1 MKTNKK
7 FTALLLAIVLA
18 LVLLAGCAQG
28 NQAGTTS
35 SDASTAPPSDSELAS
50 VETSAEPSDAAPT
63 TRTVTDMAGRT
74 VTLPVEIKT
83 IGTFGSIGVLNDFIE
98 TMGAGDKLCN
108 EGSPSFVKAS
118 NWEKYQYKF
127 TPQIKGMKPFQGAD
141 SELLMENILAVKPD
155 LCLTMDKAMTEA
167 LEEQGLN
174 VVQLE
179 WRELDDVKV
188 CINLLGEILNAQD
201 VAADYLKY
209 FDDMVAKAE
218 GLVKGLKEEDKK
230 TVAYGTISTF
240 TQPHVI
246 AEWWL
251 AQAGAVSVTADA
263 FAAAGGEKLT
273 YTLEDLLK
281 WNPDVILV
289 ATASERD
296 AILADPQLSKITAVK
311 NGEIYVVPRV
321 AHVWGN
327 RTTEQPLTIMW
338 TINKLYPELVTDEM
352 LAEDIFY
359 FYSHFFKYDF
369 TDVEINE
376 IIG

>member
-1 MKTNKK
+1 MRTNKK
-7 FTALLLAIVLA
+7 ITALLLAIVLA
-18 LVLLAGCAQG
+18 FALLTGCAQSSP
-28 NQAGTTS
+28 ADTS
-35 SDASTAPPSDSELAS
+35 SPSVTTAEPSAS
-50 VETSAEPSDAAPT
+50 VPASAEPTAAAPIE
-63 TRTVTDMAGRT
+63 RTVTDMAGRT
-74 VTLPVEIKT
+74 VTLPAEIKT
-83 IGTFGSIGVLNDFIE
+83 IGTFGAIGVLNGFIE

-108 EGSPSFVKAS
+108 EGSPSFIRAS

-127 TPQIKGMKPFQGAD
+127 TPQIKDMKPFQGAD
-141 SELLMENILAVKPD
+141 SELLLENILAVKPD
-155 LCLTMDKAMTEA
+155 LCLTMMKDIAES

-174 VVQLE
+174 VIYLE
-179 WRELDDVKV
+179 WRKTDDVKV

-201 VAADYLKY
+201 IAADYLKY
-209 FDDMVAKAE
+209 FDDMVAEAE
-218 GLVKGLKEEDKK
+218 RLVKGLKEEDRK

-251 AQAGAVSVTADA
+251 AEAGAVSATADA
-263 FAAAGGEKLT
+263 FAATGGEKLT

-289 ATASERD
+289 MTAAEKD
-296 AILADPQLSKITAVK
+296 TILADAQLSEITAVK
-311 NGEIYVVPRV
+311 NGEIYIVPRV

-338 TINKLYPELVTDEM
+338 AINKLYPELVTDEM

-369 TDVEINE
+369 TEAEIKE